1 MATLGSS
8 AVDVGTV
15 GAAAGALAPTA
26 PERTTSE
33 RTAGHAPGQTARGAA
48 GLAPGLPGGAL
59 RFLDRLDGRLAD
71 RLTTAADDGAFS
83 PLARRL
89 GLLYV
94 AIMVPLVTAVSAFAT
109 GREAYIFAFV
119 LMASGPFTTPALLV
133 TWTGLHR
140 APPAERPWYRY
151 WFAGLVLTYM
161 TGVGLLVGLFT
172 GWDAG
177 NVVNRPLVVVIATL
191 FILTTISVV
200 RSRSGRRAVSVD
212 ALEGAIAVVVVIA
225 PCVLLWGESLLA
237 AEESWYAIPA
247 ALALVALVWGMHWS
261 FVLYLRRGSGSGVL
275 ERCGLVLTMAGAANA
290 AMQVAQGISGFTL
303 PTPLPILLH
312 AVCMA
317 MLLLVPLNMPRMN
330 DAGLGR
336 LPPQAQVRGGAF
348 VALLTLA
355 GVPVLLAVTAVVD
368 ARHSWAM
375 PFSLGTV
382 ALMLGLAALR
392 HLATVRETRRLYARV
407 EQASEERRELLAQ
420 VMQRSDDDRHR
431 VAAQLHEQAV
441 SAYASFVSFIQA
453 CGVPGAGAGG
463 GAGAT
468 AAATLTGASTMVRD
482 DLARHADSLRQLML
496 TIKPLETAGPGS
508 RTLEAPVRAY
518 LDSLY
523 GDGRVPDLTFSM
535 QDGLVLD
542 WISETIAMRIVQ
554 EAVRNVWRHSGAG
567 EVDVAFTMVDG
578 AVQVR
583 VADDGVGFDPHGL
596 LFESGIGA
604 MRGFAAVTGG
614 EVEVA
619 SARGA
624 GTTVTAR
631 LGGSR
636 AGGGDE
642 LEATA
647 AAEDRGAHD
656 RGATESR
663 PKLRLVRGWSG
674 R

>member
-8 AVDVGTV
+8 AVDVGAV
-15 GAAAGALAPTA
+15 GTAVGALAPAA
-26 PERTTSE
+26 PEGAE
-33 RTAGHAPGQTARGAA
+33 DAGTYARWAA
-48 GLAPGLPGGAL
+48 GEVPGLPAAVL
-59 RFLDRLDGRLAD
+59 RFLDRLGGRRTSRRTSPRTSPRTGRLV
-71 RLTTAADDGAFS
+71 TTATVIDDGVFS
-83 PLARRL
+83 PRARRL

-94 AIMVPLVTAVSAFAT
+94 AVMVPLVTAASAFAV
-109 GREAYIFAFV
+109 GRDPYIFTFV
-119 LMASGPFTTPALLV
+119 LLASGPFTTPALVV
-133 TWTGLHR
+133 TWVGLHR
-140 APPAERPWYRY
+140 IAPAERPWHRY
-151 WFAGLVLTYM
+151 WFAGLVLTYV
-161 TGVGLLVGLFT
+161 TGLGMLVGLVT

-177 NVVNRPLVVVIATL
+177 NAINGPLVVVIATL

-200 RSRSGRRAVSVD
+200 RSRSGRRAIAVD
-212 ALEGAIAVVVVIA
+212 VLEGAMAVVVVIA

-237 AEESWYAIPA
+237 ADESWYAVPA
-247 ALALVALVWGMHWS
+247 ALAFVALVWGTHWS

-290 AMQVAQGISGFTL
+290 AVQVAQGISGFAI
-303 PTPLPILLH
+303 PSPLPILLH
-312 AVCMA
+312 ALCMA
-317 MLLLVPLNMPRMN
+317 MLLLVALNLPRMN

-348 VALLTLA
+348 AALLTLA

-368 ARHSWAM
+368 GRHAWAM

-382 ALMLGLAALR
+382 ALLLGLAALR
-392 HLATVRETRRLYARV
+392 HLATVHETRRLYARV

-420 VMQRSDDDRHR
+420 VMQRSDEDRHR

-453 CGVPGAGAGG
+453 CGAPGAGAP
-463 GAGAT
+463 
-468 AAATLTGASTMVRD
+468 AALTGASTMVRD

-496 TIKPLETAGPGS
+496 TIKPLESAGTGS

-523 GDGRVPDLTFSM
+523 GDGRVPELTFSM

-567 EVDVAFTMVDG
+567 RVDVSFAMVDG

-583 VADDGVGFDPHGL
+583 VADDGVGFDPQGL

-614 EVEVA
+614 EVEVT

-631 LGGSR
+631 LGGRR
-636 AGGGDE
+636 AGGVDE
-642 LEATA
+642 IDA
-647 AAEDRGAHD
+647 AADDEDED
-656 RGATESR
+656 R
-663 PKLRLVRGWSG
+663 PKLRLVRGWGG